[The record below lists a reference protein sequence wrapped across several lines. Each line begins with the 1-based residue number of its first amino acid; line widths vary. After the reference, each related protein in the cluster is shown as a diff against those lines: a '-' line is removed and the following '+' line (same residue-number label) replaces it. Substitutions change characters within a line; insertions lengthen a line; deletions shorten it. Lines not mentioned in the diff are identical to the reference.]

1 MKLSMEFVKRKSVND
16 KLSKYDY
23 LSNHD
28 SDDFIEVTEWANG
41 EGITVVIKEKTYE
54 LTYGQL
60 DAINYL
66 SQVLRYESIKEN

>member
-1 MKLSMEFVKRKSVND
+1 MEFVKRKSVHD

-23 LSNHD
+23 FSNHD

-41 EGITVVIKEKTYE
+41 EGITVAINEKIYE

-66 SQVLRYESIKEN
+66 SHALRYENN